1 MTNLSVNINK
11 IALLRNSRGRDYP
24 NLVDFTNR
32 LIELGVDG
40 ITVHPRQDQ
49 RHITT
54 QDVYDLGELLEN
66 NPRVELNIEGYPSD
80 SFVKLIDD
88 VRPDQCT
95 FVPDTPTQLTSDH
108 GWDLNKKM
116 SQVTRSVQVVN
127 ELGVRSALFLD
138 ADLSQIERVPET
150 GANRV
155 ELYTEDYARAF
166 MSKDYA
172 TALARHKSTVQSA
185 EKLGIGV
192 NAGHD
197 LDLNNLKNY
206 LEIGSIQEVSIGHA
220 LITEAIDQGIETMVE
235 KYLKICRGC

>member
-88 VRPDQCT
+88 VRPDQC
-95 FVPDTPTQLTSDH
+95 PLYPI
-108 GWDLNKKM
+108 
-116 SQVTRSVQVVN
+116 R
-127 ELGVRSALFLD
+127 R
-138 ADLSQIERVPET
+138 LS
-150 GANRV
+150 
-155 ELYTEDYARAF
+155 
-166 MSKDYA
+166 
-172 TALARHKSTVQSA
+172 
-185 EKLGIGV
+185 
-192 NAGHD
+192 
-197 LDLNNLKNY
+197 
-206 LEIGSIQEVSIGHA
+206 
-220 LITEAIDQGIETMVE
+220 
-235 KYLKICRGC
+235 